1 MRRRGTSVMWMNPMP
16 EASRYIRD
24 SFVEAFRWL
33 RRVSIRSW
41 ILVFF
46 GPLFALLAAWIGRI
60 PASVVAVAAAPLV
73 TVIVASVAADVRRKP
88 FGTWLTKA
96 VVAWAIAYVAV
107 SIIAV
112 PKHNLHD
119 ELLITQVA
127 MEKIS
132 DGEDPYGANYRG
144 TIVDLWTGHE
154 LRLSYVNGV
163 YPGWDHYVY
172 LPGFFA
178 VSYPVYLI
186 VHGLTG
192 AYDQRIVYLIAYAAL
207 TVGAWMSLKR
217 SPIRE
222 PLTLVFVLNPFF
234 MNVTYGFNDLLP
246 IALFAVTGYLMA
258 HKKLFA
264 AAVCYGLM
272 LATKQTM
279 ALTIPFMIPAF
290 IHTAATMKR
299 SAVPMLAAVAATA
312 ALVILPFFLWSPS
325 RFFNDTVSFF
335 FSSTAYPIHGE
346 GLSGLLKT
354 AGLVT
359 ENQYFPF
366 WIFQIFATLPLAA
379 YFMRRTLRSPDLHEP
394 FFGSAVTIGVLW
406 FFSRYFLTSHAHGII
421 LLLALSFII
430 SESQRSY
437 AS

>member
-1 MRRRGTSVMWMNPMP
+1 MSNTP
-16 EASRYIRD
+16 RYVRD
-24 SFVEAFRWL
+24 AFAEAFRWL
-33 RRVSIRSW
+33 ARVSFRSW

-46 GPLFALLAAWIGRI
+46 GPLFALLTAWIGRI
-60 PASVVAVAAAPLV
+60 PAVVAAAVSVPMV
-73 TVIVASVAADVRRKP
+73 MTVVASVIADVRRKP

-96 VVAWAIAYVAV
+96 AVAWAIAYVAV
-107 SIIAV
+107 SIVAV
-112 PKHNLHD
+112 PKHKLHD

-132 DGEDPYGANYRG
+132 SGEDPYGADYRG
-144 TIVDLWTGHE
+144 TIVDRWTGHD
-154 LRLSYVNGV
+154 LKLSYVNGV

-178 VSYPVYLI
+178 VSYPVYLV

-192 AYDQRIVYLIAYAAL
+192 AYDQRIVYLMAYAAL
-207 TVGAWMSLKR
+207 TIGTWMSLKR
-217 SPIRE
+217 SPVRE
-222 PLTLVFVLNPFF
+222 PLTLVFALNPFF

-246 IALFAVTGYLMA
+246 IALFALTGFLMA
-258 HKKLFA
+258 HKKPFA
-264 AAVCYGLM
+264 AAVCYGLA

-299 SAVPMLAAVAATA
+299 SVMPMLAVAAA
-312 ALVILPFFLWSPS
+312 AAAVVVLPFFLWSPS
-325 RFFNDTVSFF
+325 RFFNDTVGFF

-346 GLSGLLKT
+346 GLSGLLKR

-359 ENQYFPF
+359 ESQYFPF
-366 WIFQIFATLPLAA
+366 WIFQVAATLPLVG
-379 YFMRRTLRSPDLHEP
+379 YFMRRTLRSSDLREP
-394 FFGSAVTIGVLW
+394 FFGAAVTIGVLW

-421 LLLALSFII
+421 LLIALSFII
-430 SESQRSY
+430 SESQRTH
-437 AS
+437 AP